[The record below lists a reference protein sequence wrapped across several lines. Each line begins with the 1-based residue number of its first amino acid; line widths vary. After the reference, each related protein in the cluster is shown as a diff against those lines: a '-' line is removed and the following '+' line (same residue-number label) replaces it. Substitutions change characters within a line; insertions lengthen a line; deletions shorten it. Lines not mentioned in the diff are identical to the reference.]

1 MLLSGMASTEQV
13 DQNASIADAALP
25 KAMTPS
31 QLETIAR
38 VVEVFERFNRV
49 PCTGCNYCMP
59 CPQGINIPGC
69 FAAYNA
75 SFAYGRWTGLS
86 QYFTASA
93 VRTASPKLVSNCIHC
108 DKCARHCPQQ
118 IDIPARLEDVRHR
131 LQPGPV
137 DAALRVLARFRRDGA
152 AE

>member
-1 MLLSGMASTEQV
+1 M
-13 DQNASIADAALP
+13 
-25 KAMTPS
+25 
-31 QLETIAR
+31 
-38 VVEVFERFNRV
+38 VEVFERFNRV

-86 QYFTASA
+86 QYFIASA

-108 DKCARHCPQQ
+108 GKCAWHCPQQ

-137 DAALRVLARFRRDGA
+137 DAALRVLARFRRDDA

>member
-1 MLLSGMASTEQV
+1 MLLSGMASIEQV

-75 SFAYGRWTGLS
+75 SFAYGRWTGLY
-86 QYFTASA
+86 QYFTAGA
-93 VRTASPKLVSNCIHC
+93 VRTASPKLVSN
-108 DKCARHCPQQ
+108 
-118 IDIPARLEDVRHR
+118 
-131 LQPGPV
+131 
-137 DAALRVLARFRRDGA
+137 
-152 AE
+152 

>member
-13 DQNASIADAALP
+13 DQNVSIADAALP

-31 QLETIAR
+31 QFETIAR

-49 PCTGCNYCMP
+49 PCTGCNYCVEY
-59 CPQGINIPGC
+59 CPEKIVIP
-69 FAAYNA
+69 YNA

-108 DKCARHCPQQ
+108 GKCARHCPQQ

-137 DAALRVLARFRRDGA
+137 DAALRVLARFRRDDA

>member
-1 MLLSGMASTEQV
+1 MLLSGMATPEQV
-13 DQNASIADAALP
+13 DQNAAIASVAQAE
-25 KAMTPS
+25 AMSPA
-31 QLETIAR
+31 QLETISR

-75 SFAYGRWTGLS
+75 SFAYGRWTGIS

-93 VRTASPKLVSNCIHC
+93 VRTSSPKLVSNCIRC
-108 DKCARHCPQQ
+108 GKCARHCPQQ
-118 IDIPARLEDVRHR
+118 IDIPARLDDVRRR

-137 DAALRVLARFRRDGA
+137 DLALRIMARHRRDDGSQ
-152 AE
+152 